1 MALKIVSLDPDYP
14 ETWLVGP
21 AVDALRRGELV
32 ILPTDSIYAL
42 ACDPWNHS
50 AVAALYAA
58 KRMEKTKRCSVM
70 CGSLKE
76 IGQVARAV
84 SNQAFRFMRSHL
96 PGAYTI
102 LLHASRDLPRQ
113 ATGGR
118 KSIGVRIPDD
128 PVALAVLE
136 GFGGPILVSSL
147 PNWQQEGAIDPV
159 ETIKELARQPSVI
172 LDQGKRVAEPS
183 SVVDFTGSEPELVR
197 LGKGVVDL
205 ETA

>member
-1 MALKIVSLDPDYP
+1 MVSLDADYP

-21 AVDALRRGELV
+21 AVEALRRGELV
-32 ILPTDSIYAL
+32 ILPTDSVYAL
-42 ACDPWNHS
+42 ACDPWDHS

-76 IGQVARAV
+76 IGKVARAV
-84 SNQAFRFMRSHL
+84 SNEAFRFMRSHF
-96 PGAYTI
+96 PGAYTV

-128 PVALAVLE
+128 PIALAVLE
-136 GFGGPILVSSL
+136 EFGGPILVSSV
-147 PNWQQEGAIDPV
+147 PNWESDDAIDPV
-159 ETIKELARQPSVI
+159 EVVKQLARQPSVI
-172 LDQGKRVAEPS
+172 LDQGGRIAEPS
-183 SVVDFTGSEPELVR
+183 SVVDFTGREPELIR
-197 LGKGVVDL
+197 LGKGEVDL
-205 ETA
+205 ESA

>member
-1 MALKIVSLDPDYP
+1 VKVVSLDADYP

-21 AVDALRRGELV
+21 AVEALRRGELV
-32 ILPTDSIYAL
+32 IIPTDSIYAL

-84 SNQAFRFMRSHL
+84 SNEAFRFMRSHL
-96 PGAYTI
+96 PGAYTV

-128 PVALAVLE
+128 PIALAVLE
-136 GFGGPILVSSL
+136 SFGGPILVSSV
-147 PNWQQEGAIDPV
+147 PNWESDGAIDPV
-159 ETIKELARQPSVI
+159 ETVKQLARQPSVI
-172 LDQGKRVAEPS
+172 LDQGKKAAEPS
-183 SVVDFTGSEPELVR
+183 SVVDFTGREPELIR
-197 LGKGVVDL
+197 LGKGEVDL
-205 ETA
+205 ESA